1 MRLLLSVFLAALL
14 AVGIVANSWA
24 EQKNAATTA
33 PVSAA
38 PSEKSQ
44 PQSKPPQ
51 KKVSESNKSADRNQS
66 VTFKSL
72 NQMNELIELGVPALA
87 LSLLEDEQKKRPA
100 FSADWYAFEYKRILL
115 LSALERW
122 QQVIERTQWLF
133 DTAAKERHIT
143 KKIRL
148 WFETQQVIARLQLE
162 QSEQALDQLQHMLWN
177 TEVEHRDPSL
187 PEVWRRL
194 VIRAYLQ
201 MQADDDARRA
211 LVKYE
216 RDYKTDQANIDWVL
230 LQAQVLFR
238 TNRPQQAIQLL
249 KDIPVEDA
257 VDVEALLLIARLQS
271 EPKSAAKINQ
281 QMREQLDGQ
290 VLSRSARWAY
300 SYVAYLSSKILSD
313 QPAQILNLE
322 SMLSLG
328 LEYPVLDDDY
338 RVTAD
343 DLWDLYNKQ
352 GLITANENGLL
363 FGNDDQWQQLSNK
376 LIKKKPEKALSLN
389 AALVLH
395 TDNFSTMQQQH
406 KTIVEIIELRKNGLE
421 LINQLY
427 IHSNKVPDVNVLPD
441 EVRYRLVDY
450 ALSEGDYFEAA
461 KIMKSLKEP
470 PEGKTLFDWR
480 MRKARVLILQ
490 GEYKNSE
497 DLIRKTFSENP
508 KITRAEL
515 DRFIQ
520 VVFDFQ
526 TVQQHQQAINL
537 FDLVTLDNLDE
548 KLKREIYFWKAE
560 SYFSLEKYDRA
571 ALFYL
576 ESARA
581 VADGEH
587 DLWGQSARFKAGQ
600 ALMQAEIYDDAKKV
614 YSDLLLVTASD
625 SRKAIINQNL
635 QKIRLLNS
643 TLKNKQL

>member
-376 LIKKKPEKALSLN
+376 LIKKEPEKALSLN

-406 KTIVEIIELRKNGLE
+406 KTIVEIIEQRKNGLE

-427 IHSNKVPDVNVLPD
+427 LHSDKVQDVNVLPD

-450 ALSEGDYFEAA
+450 ALSEGDYSEAA
-461 KIMKSLKEP
+461 RIMKSLQEP
-470 PEGKTLFDWR
+470 PPGNTLFDWR

-490 GEYKNSE
+490 GEYQSSE
-497 DLIRKTFSENP
+497 DLIRKTFSENAR
-508 KITRAEL
+508 ITRDEL
-515 DRFIQ
+515 DRYIQ

-526 TVQQHQQAINL
+526 TVQQHERAIRL
-537 FDLVTLDNLDE
+537 FDIVSLDGLDE

-560 SYFSLEKYDRA
+560 SYFSLEEYDRA

-576 ESARA
+576 ESSRA
-581 VADGEH
+581 VVDAEH

-614 YSDLLLVTASD
+614 FSDLLLVTVSD

-635 QKIRLLNS
+635 QKIRLLKS
-643 TLKNKQL
+643 AAKNKQT